1 MAFFSL
7 PSLSITVWLLL
18 LADRLL
24 HCYSVHQNYS
34 SMFSFGDSLTDTGNL
49 LASGC
54 TSFPSISRYPY
65 GMTYFRRPT
74 GRCSDGRLIVDFI
87 AEEFGL
93 PMLPPYLAHRGNFR
107 QGLNF
112 AVAGATALDAEFF
125 HEIGIGHVLWTNH
138 SLSAQLSWFEELKP
152 LLCNN
157 TKDCDDYFGKA
168 LFLVGEIGGNDYNY
182 AFFVGKNLEEVQT
195 YVPKV
200 VGAVVAATERLIS
213 NGAMHLVVPGN
224 LPVGCSPMYLTLFA
238 TPDKKDYTKK
248 NGCLK
253 KLNKFAKYHNSLLQG
268 ELEKLQKKYPMTR
281 IIYADYYGA
290 AIPFTY
296 SPKHFGF
303 THGALTTCC
312 GGGGPYNFNPSARCG
327 INGSRVCTNPS
338 SYANWDGVHLT
349 EAAYHAM
356 AMSLLHGPNTI
367 PPLLQSSEN

>member
-1 MAFFSL
+1 M
-7 PSLSITVWLLL
+7 
-18 LADRLL
+18 
-24 HCYSVHQNYS
+24 
-34 SMFSFGDSLTDTGNL
+34 
-49 LASGC
+49 
-54 TSFPSISRYPY
+54 
-65 GMTYFRRPT
+65 
-74 GRCSDGRLIVDFI
+74 
-87 AEEFGL
+87 
-93 PMLPPYLAHRGNFR
+93 
-107 QGLNF
+107 
-112 AVAGATALDAEFF
+112 
-125 HEIGIGHVLWTNH
+125 
-138 SLSAQLSWFEELKP
+138 
-152 LLCNN
+152 
-157 TKDCDDYFGKA
+157 
-168 LFLVGEIGGNDYNY
+168 
-182 AFFVGKNLEEVQT
+182 
-195 YVPKV
+195 YV
-200 VGAVVAATERLIS
+200 RLIS
-213 NGAMHLVVPGN
+213 NGAMHFVVPGN

-238 TPDKKDYTKK
+238 TPNKKDYTKK

-268 ELEKLQKKYPMTR
+268 ELVKLQKKYPMTR

-367 PPLLQSSEN
+367 PPLL